1 MNDQIY
7 ERDYSL
13 EAGDGGGEPAMT
25 QEAYRELTSSP
36 ALRLYS
42 AVMRLCPKTI
52 VPRSKAAFD
61 RLLPKCD
68 QVARQRS
75 GKIRA
80 VVDYTLFEAKIELTL
95 GFLEFMSEEERAL
108 LREIADGADGF
119 WCVPDGGGLRASIL
133 FYYFTEL
140 PLEEMDSAAMYEM
153 LKAAARQAE
162 VELPLTPAE
171 VDRLLRSRELF
182 DALFGG

>member
-1 MNDQIY
+1 
-7 ERDYSL
+7 
-13 EAGDGGGEPAMT
+13 MT
-25 QEAYRELTSSP
+25 QEAYRELTSSS

-61 RLLPKCD
+61 RLLTKCD

-80 VVDYTLFEAKIELTL
+80 VVDYTLFESKIELTL
-95 GFLEFMSEEERAL
+95 GFLEFMSEEDRAL
-108 LREIADGADGF
+108 LREIADGF

-140 PLEEMDSAAMYEM
+140 PLEEMDSAAVYEM

-162 VELPLTPAE
+162 VEPPLTPAE
-171 VDRLLRSRELF
+171 VDRLLRSGELF